1 MKNTCYCS
9 FYGFEIII
17 LKFSVLLVKMITFI
31 LWLWSTILNY
41 SVFFRFQMLYD
52 FIFQTIWKQTC
63 TLLWSFVGNVPLNK
77 CPVYIC
83 FFCMMEN
90 TKVDISTLLF
100 QSMNETVRHILSE
113 MEHHYFRHPVY
124 ILFNGFSF
132 IILCSSIIRFAEE
145 SLKPEMRA
153 TVFSPRLMEVAFNSF
168 LLSHITQLVAFF

>member
-1 MKNTCYCS
+1 
-9 FYGFEIII
+9 
-17 LKFSVLLVKMITFI
+17 
-31 LWLWSTILNY
+31 
-41 SVFFRFQMLYD
+41 
-52 FIFQTIWKQTC
+52 
-63 TLLWSFVGNVPLNK
+63 
-77 CPVYIC
+77 
-83 FFCMMEN
+83 MMEN

-124 ILFNGFSF
+124 ILFNVFSF